1 MLPRS
6 AACRASL
13 NVLGLRRIDFSIAT
27 SDRLAD
33 YRHPELG
40 RALTVRLRPLGH
52 IALHLGERCGVD
64 ERGNVEKPLTEYW
77 CGRS

>member
-52 IALHLGERCGVD
+52 IALGTSASAAVSMGAETL
-64 ERGNVEKPLTEYW
+64 
-77 CGRS
+77 RSR